1 MLFRISVYLS
11 NLRSALTHNDQINKK
26 LGNAFDIQIDA
37 VSLFNVT
44 ITGSS
49 YIDILIK
56 SLRFVVA
63 DATIG
68 NGREQSHI

>member
-44 ITGSS
+44 IVP
-49 YIDILIK
+49 
-56 SLRFVVA
+56 VV
-63 DATIG
+63 
-68 NGREQSHI
+68 HIVSIYLSKVLDLS

>member
-44 ITGSS
+44 IVP
-49 YIDILIK
+49 
-56 SLRFVVA
+56 VV
-63 DATIG
+63 
-68 NGREQSHI
+68 HISIYLSKVLDLS

>member
-37 VSLFNVT
+37 VSSFNVT
-44 ITGSS
+44 IVP
-49 YIDILIK
+49 
-56 SLRFVVA
+56 VV
-63 DATIG
+63 
-68 NGREQSHI
+68 HISIYLSKVLDLS